1 MLCADCDLLMYV
13 AAYSLEFKRCHSF
26 NNYLITGFG
35 IGGFIFVL
43 LHQEINIKT

>member
-1 MLCADCDLLMYV
+1 MLIINKLSWYRASRLNFEDRHL
-13 AAYSLEFKRCHSF
+13 F

>member
-13 AAYSLEFKRCHSF
+13 IAYPLNSRDVILF

-35 IGGFIFVL
+35 ICGFIFVL

>member
-1 MLCADCDLLMYV
+1 MLCADCDLLMCV
-13 AAYSLEFKRCHSF
+13 SAYPLEFKRCHSF